1 MADLNKLTNLKALQ
15 SLATRNKAVTDALA
29 GRVKTLE
36 DAGGEANVLEG
47 VKINGVAQAIAD
59 KMVDILI
66 SAGATNGTL
75 SVAGVDVA
83 IKGLAD
89 LAFKA
94 KVSQADLDE
103 ALATALAAKADAAT
117 TLAGY
122 GIIDAY
128 TKTEIDGKISSVYKP
143 AGSVSFADLPA
154 ASEAN
159 MGKVYNVT
167 TAFTT
172 TADFIE
178 GAGKKHPAGT
188 NVAIVSTGEGTYGYD
203 ALSGFVDL
211 SGYVEK
217 DGNKV
222 LSTEDFTTDLK
233 TKLEGVA
240 EGATKVETTETAGVI
255 KINGVEK
262 TLFQIATDAEVAEV
276 LDGVYGAEAQ
286 E

>member
-1 MADLNKLTNLKALQ
+1 MADLTKLTNLEALQ
-15 SLATRNKAVTDALA
+15 SLATRNKVVTDALA

-66 SAGATNGTL
+66 SAGSTNGTL

-83 IKGLAD
+83 IMGLAD

-94 KVSQADLDE
+94 KVSRADLDE
-103 ALATALAAKADAAT
+103 ALAAALSAKADAAT

-122 GIIDAY
+122 GITDAY
-128 TKTEIDGKISSVYKP
+128 SKTEIDGKISSVYKP
-143 AGSVSFADLPA
+143 AGSVAFADLPA
-154 ASEAN
+154 AGEAN
-159 MGKVYNVT
+159 LGKVYNVT

-172 TADFIE
+172 TADFVE
-178 GAGKKHPAGT
+178 GAGKKHHAGT

-222 LSTEDFTTDLK
+222 LSTEDFTTELK
-233 TKLEGVA
+233 TKLEGIA
-240 EGATKVETTETAGVI
+240 EGATKVETTETAGAI

-262 TLFQIATDAEVAEV
+262 TLFRVATDAEVAEV

-286 E
+286 A

>member
-15 SLATRNKAVTDALA
+15 SLATRNKAATDALA

-103 ALATALAAKADAAT
+103 ALAAALAAKADAAT

-217 DGNKV
+217 DGNKM
-222 LSTEDFTTDLK
+222 LSTEDFTTELK

-286 E
+286 A